1 MEKHQFLSLIKN
13 YTLLGSNELTDLV
26 NVQNSY
32 PYCQTIHHLAT
43 RAASDNNSSLQENL
57 LHLSAIYAT
66 DRSVL
71 KLIMSAPRASGS
83 IETIISTGKDK
94 HEAHEAQSVSIIS
107 ESTQHHTAFSIED
120 LFADLEKLRKSKLFY
135 ESSMEVLDRE
145 NQLMSEEKSINP
157 GLEIKTLTNEDALVS
172 EISINKKEILTVD
185 HKQKEQIEIIEN
197 FIRTQP
203 GLSKPRLDEDGAGSD
218 LSDKNQHFADNVI
231 SETLVE
237 ILLKQGK
244 KAKAIEV
251 LKKLIWKFPQ
261 KKAYFA
267 AQIEDLRK

>member
-1 MEKHQFLSLIKN
+1 MEKHQFLSLVKN
-13 YTLLGSNELTDLV
+13 YTLLGSDELTDLV

-43 RAASDNNSSLQENL
+43 RAASDNNSYLKENL

-71 KLIMSAPRASGS
+71 KLIMSAPKAAESTRM
-83 IETIISTGKDK
+83 IISAVKD
-94 HEAHEAQSVSIIS
+94 EHEAQSLRTIS
-107 ESTQHHTAFSIED
+107 ESPPTNIDFSIDD
-120 LFADLEKLRKSKLFY
+120 LFADLEKLRKSKLIY
-135 ESSMEVLDRE
+135 EASMEVLDKE
-145 NQLMSEEKSINP
+145 NQVIDKLKSIDP
-157 GLEIKTLTNEDALVS
+157 ELEIKTLTDEDALVA
-172 EISINKKEILTVD
+172 EISSNKNEILHAD
-185 HKQKEQIEIIEN
+185 YKQKEQIEIIEN

-203 GLSKPRLDEDGAGSD
+203 GLGKPRVDGDGTSFD

>member
-1 MEKHQFLSLIKN
+1 VEKHQFLSLIKN

-57 LHLSAIYAT
+57 LHMSAIYAT

-94 HEAHEAQSVSIIS
+94 HEAQSVSIIS
-107 ESTQHHTAFSIED
+107 DSTQNHTAFSIED

-135 ESSMEVLDRE
+135 ESSMEVLDKE
-145 NQLMSEEKSINP
+145 NQLMSEVKSINP
-157 GLEIKTLTNEDALVS
+157 ELEIKTLTNEDALVS
-172 EISINKKEILTVD
+172 EISINKTEILTVD

-203 GLSKPRLDEDGAGSD
+203 GLGKPRLDEDGAGSD

>member
-1 MEKHQFLSLIKN
+1 VEKEQFLSLIKN
-13 YTLLGSNELTDLV
+13 YTLLGSNELTGLV

-66 DRSVL
+66 DRAVL
-71 KLIMSAPRASGS
+71 KLIMSAPKASGS
-83 IETIISTGKDK
+83 IETIISTSKDE
-94 HEAHEAQSVSIIS
+94 HESHESQSASIIP
-107 ESTQHHTAFSIED
+107 ESAQNHTAFSIDD

-135 ESSMEVLDRE
+135 ESSMEVLDKE
-145 NQLMSEEKSINP
+145 NQVINKLKLNDP
-157 GLEIKTLTNEDALVS
+157 ELEIKTLTDEDALVS
-172 EISINKKEILTVD
+172 EISINKKEILTAD

>member
-1 MEKHQFLSLIKN
+1 MENHQFLSLIKN

-43 RAASDNNSSLQENL
+43 RAASDNNSSLKDNL

-71 KLIMSAPRASGS
+71 KLIMSAPKASES
-83 IETIISTGKDK
+83 SEMIVPAVKYEREVQFLPT
-94 HEAHEAQSVSIIS
+94 IS
-107 ESTQHHTAFSIED
+107 EPTPNHTDFSIDD
-120 LFADLEKLRKSKLFY
+120 LFADLEKLRKSKLIY
-135 ESSMEVLDRE
+135 EASMEVLDKE
-145 NQLMSEEKSINP
+145 NQVINKLKSNDAE
-157 GLEIKTLTNEDALVS
+157 LEIKTLTDEDALVA
-172 EISINKKEILTVD
+172 EISSKKNEILTVD

-203 GLSKPRLDEDGAGSD
+203 GLSKPRMEGDGPASD